1 MEPPPES
8 RQLAQRD
15 SLLARIERADRAWRL
30 LRLELRTLTPRG
42 AARLLLVILAL
53 WLLLR
58 LAVLSWDVL
67 APFIGGLAL
76 AYLLL
81 PLVNRLERFMPRWL
95 AILVVFAAL
104 IGALT
109 AVWAYIVPPLVSQIS
124 ALVGALPDARGI
136 EDILR
141 RLQRAWSA
149 LDAEAQ
155 RRLGE
160 VSSGVLGTLREN
172 VLTYLQGLLNFIIGG
187 LFTVF
192 NVLGFLLGLVIVPFF
207 VYYVLNDHAEI
218 APAIDRMLPPWMRAD
233 FWAFVRIFDTNFS
246 SYLRGQLVLV
256 LLGAVATFLGL
267 EVLELVGMQGVQYTL
282 LLSIFSGLTVLIPY
296 VGFVLATL
304 AAFGVGAFTSWQTG
318 LAMAVVVFVVKQVVD
333 TLVYPIIVGRSIHMH
348 EAIVLIVLVVL
359 SEFGFIWVVLAPP
372 IAAVARDLFLYVY
385 GRFEDPPR
393 PAGLLP
399 GQPLPQLEAPTVQV
413 ATEMLRADALGA
425 PERASAP
432 ALEDKR

>member
-1 MEPPPES
+1 
-8 RQLAQRD
+8 
-15 SLLARIERADRAWRL
+15 
-30 LRLELRTLTPRG
+30 
-42 AARLLLVILAL
+42 
-53 WLLLR
+53 
-58 LAVLSWDVL
+58 
-67 APFIGGLAL
+67 
-76 AYLLL
+76 
-81 PLVNRLERFMPRWL
+81 
-95 AILVVFAAL
+95 
-104 IGALT
+104 
-109 AVWAYIVPPLVSQIS
+109 
-124 ALVGALPDARGI
+124 
-136 EDILR
+136 
-141 RLQRAWSA
+141 
-149 LDAEAQ
+149 
-155 RRLGE
+155 
-160 VSSGVLGTLREN
+160 
-172 VLTYLQGLLNFIIGG
+172 
-187 LFTVF
+187 VF

-218 APAIDRMLPPWMRAD
+218 APAIDKLLPPWMRAD

-385 GRFEDPPR
+385 GRFDDPPR

-399 GQPLPQLEAPTVQV
+399 GQPLPQLEAPTVKV
-413 ATEMLRADALGA
+413 ATEVLRADALGA